1 MIKRQKQK
9 NRQFGHSLDF
19 SDLDNLSGIMD
30 SFTLKPLPQIE
41 FGFDSIN
48 SLPEHIRERGGSV
61 LLLTGADSL
70 KHYGNRDPILSLL
83 DEGHLDISL
92 VEICHEPSPQLI
104 DSIVQQHTAQK
115 IDVVTAIGG
124 GSVVDAGKAVSAML
138 PHGEAVKQYL
148 EGVGCRRPTGEKIP
162 FIAIPTTAGTGSEVT
177 SNAVISQ
184 SGKDGFK
191 KSLRHDR
198 YIPDLALI
206 DPLLMRSC
214 PPEITAACG
223 LDTFSQLV
231 EAYLSTKSSP
241 VTDAIAWKGIQ
252 SVHQSLFRVYQEPE
266 DIYGR
271 SQMALASLC
280 SGIVLMN
287 AGLGVVHGLAPALG
301 CLFPISHGA
310 VCGTLMAAANDI
322 TLRKLE
328 VEQQNNE
335 ALLKYTKLGKLC
347 STKADKSDEYY
358 RKSFIEYLHSL
369 TRALKIPRLS
379 QFDVRTADLGEIA
392 AASSNKNNPAA
403 LTHEEM
409 LTILENRL

>member
-1 MIKRQKQK
+1 MTKQQKQK
-9 NRQFGHSLDF
+9 NRLNHSLDF
-19 SDLDNLSGIMD
+19 SPPDNVSGIMD
-30 SFTLKPLPQIE
+30 SFTLKPLPKIE

-48 SLPEHIRERGGSV
+48 NLPDHVKEFGGST
-61 LLLTGADSL
+61 LLLTGAGSL
-70 KHYGNRDPILSLL
+70 KHYGNRDRVLSLL
-83 DEGHLDISL
+83 NQCDLHISL
-92 VEICHEPSPQLI
+92 VEVSQEPSPQLI

-115 IDVVTAIGG
+115 IDVVIAIGG

-138 PHGEAVKQYL
+138 PGGEAVKQYL
-148 EGVGCRRPTGEKIP
+148 EGVGFRRPTGEKIP
-162 FIAIPTTAGTGSEVT
+162 FIAIPTTAGTGSEAT

-198 YIPDLALI
+198 FIPDIALI

-223 LDTFSQLV
+223 MDTFSQLV
-231 EAYLSTKSSP
+231 EAYLSTKSSQI
-241 VTDAIAWKGIQ
+241 TDAIAWKGIQ
-252 SVHQSLFRVYQEPE
+252 SVHQSLLRVYEEPE

-301 CLFPISHGA
+301 CFFPISHGA

-322 TLRKLE
+322 TLSKLE
-328 VEQQNNE
+328 AEQEDNE
-335 ALLKYTKLGKLC
+335 TLLKYTKLGKLC
-347 STKADKSDEYY
+347 SAKAGKSDKYY
-358 RKSFIEYLHSL
+358 RKSFIEYLYSL
-369 TRALKIPRLS
+369 TKTLKLPKLS
-379 QFDVRTADLGEIA
+379 QFNVRISDLGEIA
-392 AASSNKNNPAA
+392 AASSNKNNPVA
-403 LTHEEM
+403 LTHEEL